1 MLLMWFSQFL
11 LLQNIVFVTSDNV
24 LLTTP
29 WSDSIVYPNILLD
42 IASLLADH
50 GHNVT
55 FLALDTDDNIP
66 DNIRYLVGNVSRTE
80 KILQRTEYLH
90 EVAEASGALAGPSSR
105 LITQSIVGS
114 NKALEVN
121 IEQLKIRFDYLMSKE
136 VEDIIRAGNFSLII
150 ADETAFHPIALQT
163 RKLMKQNQEQPNQIP
178 IITVLSIADQHR
190 SRIEQNLPTLL
201 TSEAGQ
207 FLNLYTSYTPPD
219 FNTRLTTLWEI
230 GYFAWQVVPRILS
243 LFTGYLEE
251 AGVGSLTELDNMTS
265 LYLVND
271 HPAISFSNL
280 APPNSVN
287 IASLN
292 FKTPRKVPQHFTEFV
307 EECGNR
313 RVVMVVLEEVAY
325 KSRLKKIN
333 QTVGKLILESLQKEG
348 FCVVGQ
354 KLPSHFINDQT
365 FNSANLPVE
374 NILGSG
380 MVSLF
385 ICQCG
390 NKQRIQGVLYQ
401 VPMLCVPLFAD
412 QFSNSVSVVRNQFGA
427 MLMRE
432 EMSEETSSNSVKN
445 VLEQWDDI
453 KANLARSASA
463 VLDDPNGS
471 KQAVL
476 FYCNYLLKFGN
487 ADYLKNK
494 VIMKQSVI
502 QVYNL
507 DILGLLTIILVVLGC
522 FLFILM
528 RTSFKF
534 CGWFIQKKLKSD

>member
-1 MLLMWFSQFL
+1 MSLTWFTKFL
-11 LLQNIVFVTSDNV
+11 LLQNFVSVTSDNV
-24 LLTTP
+24 LVTTP

-42 IASLLADH
+42 IASILADH
-50 GHNVT
+50 DHNVS

-90 EVAEASGALAGPSSR
+90 EVAETSGALAGPSSR
-105 LITQSIVGS
+105 LITQSLVGS

-136 VEDIIRAGNFSLII
+136 VEDLIRAGNFSLII
-150 ADETAFHPIALQT
+150 ADETAFHPMALQT
-163 RKLMKQNQEQPNQIP
+163 RKLMKQNQENPNQIP

-207 FLNLYTSYTPPD
+207 FLNLYSSYTPPD
-219 FNTRLTTLWEI
+219 FNTRLATLWEI
-230 GYFAWQVVPRILS
+230 GNFAWQVVPRILS

-251 AGVGSLTELDNMTS
+251 AGVRSLTDLDNMTS

-271 HPAISFSNL
+271 HPALSFPNL

-292 FKTPRKVPQHFTEFV
+292 FKTSRKLPHHFTEFV
-307 EECGNR
+307 EKCGNR

-354 KLPSHFINDQT
+354 KLPSNFINDQT

-374 NILGSG
+374 DILGSG
-380 MVSLF
+380 MIFLF

-390 NKQRIQGVLYQ
+390 NKQKIQGVLYQ

-412 QFSNSVSVVRNQFGA
+412 QFSNSISVVRNQFGA

-432 EMSEETSSNSVKN
+432 EMSEETFSNSVMN
-445 VLEQWDDI
+445 ILEQWDYI
-453 KANLARSASA
+453 KANLARAASA

-471 KQAVL
+471 KEAVL

-487 ADYLKNK
+487 ADYLKNE
-494 VIMKQSVI
+494 VIVKQSVI

-507 DILGLLTIILVVLGC
+507 DILTIILFVLGC
-522 FLFILM
+522 FLFILL

-534 CGWFIQKKLKSD
+534 CGWFMQKKLKSD